1 MNINDIKL
9 DEDSLKFEKLR
20 LETFKNIQ
28 KYAELTIKT
37 LRETKIKI
45 FLMNLCIIGFVVAFI
60 GVLTLVFYALL
71 GNNTNI
77 SQKVFTMIIVSL
89 MVIIPME
96 IWFHNKIYTVNDD
109 PNEDTD
115 DSISDM
121 TTILEK
127 SNGNSIFVRF
137 ISFTLSILKK
147 LKRNLQRHDLVAN
160 ITTGIYTMVITSLF
174 EIDKYPDGPYST
186 LESYIELNAP
196 KEFVKLYYESKDELK
211 QIAKNV
217 HEQNYDSLSEE
228 EINKINRLGKI
239 VETDFIL
246 LKYIQLFCHEG
257 CISVDECDK
266 IIQVKGEKYK
276 DAYNFMFTEPL
287 DPNKEYVGF
296 PPLN

>member
-1 MNINDIKL
+1 MNIKDIEL
-9 DEDSLKFEKLR
+9 DEDALKFEKLR

-28 KYAELTIKT
+28 KYAELTIKI
-37 LRETKIKI
+37 LRETKIKLL
-45 FLMNLCIIGFVVAFI
+45 LMNLCIIGFVVAFI
-60 GVLTLVFYALL
+60 SILTLVFYALL

-96 IWFHNKIYTVNDD
+96 IWFHKNVYTVNDD
-109 PNEDTD
+109 PNEDTN
-115 DSISDM
+115 DSIDEM
-121 TTILEK
+121 NKLLEK
-127 SNGNSIFVRF
+127 SNRNSIFVRF

-147 LKRNLQRHDLVAN
+147 LKQNLQCHDLVSN

-196 KEFVKLYYESKDELK
+196 KEFVKLYYETKDEIK

-217 HEQNYDSLSEE
+217 HEQNYDSLSDE

-266 IIQVKGEKYK
+266 VIQVKGEKYK
-276 DAYNFMFTEPL
+276 DAYNFMFVEPL
-287 DPNKEYVGF
+287 NPNKEYVGF